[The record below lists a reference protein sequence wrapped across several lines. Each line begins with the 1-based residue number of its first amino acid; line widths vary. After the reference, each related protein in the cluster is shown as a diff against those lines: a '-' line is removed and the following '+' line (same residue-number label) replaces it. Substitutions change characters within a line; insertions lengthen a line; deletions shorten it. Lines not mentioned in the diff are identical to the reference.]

1 MDTALTSKPTTYEKM
16 FLAASAT
23 ILVASLVYA
32 YNMKQARGS
41 LIASGCNIGYH
52 LVDNNC
58 VKN

>member
-1 MDTALTSKPTTYEKM
+1 MDTALSSKPTTYEKM

-32 YNMKQARGS
+32 YGMNNAQGS
-41 LIASGCNIGYH
+41 LMAGGCNQDSHAVG
-52 LVDNNC
+52 DTC

>member
-1 MDTALTSKPTTYEKM
+1 MDTTLTSKPTTYEKM

-32 YNMKQARGS
+32 YGMNNAQGS
-41 LIASGCNIGYH
+41 LIGCNEDAHAVG
-52 LVDNNC
+52 DTC